1 MPVPVITAILP
12 ISEDHAAS
20 FRECLDTVAREKRY
34 LAQVEAPPL
43 EWVQKFV
50 HDGVANDAAQFV
62 AVDATGRVVGW
73 ADIFPAWAHAVA
85 HCGTVGMGVL
95 PGYRG
100 QGIGKRLLQACI
112 AKAWSK
118 GLTRIGLEVRV
129 DNEPAM
135 RLYHRLGFAK
145 EALKKHAM
153 RFDAVYHD
161 TVQMRLLRDEAQG
174 QQAAPAL
181 PAMALPSIAGHTVRP
196 MALEDAQAWAS
207 YVCLPQVMEYTS
219 STARTAED
227 LVPMIERILAGS
239 ADSPIRF
246 VLQPAGSTAIVA
258 TVGFHT
264 VSSLNATAEITYD
277 VAPHCWGQGLATA
290 ACRAA
295 TAWGF
300 QVRGWHRIQATTL
313 LANVGSQRVLERC
326 GYLQEGVVRNFRVV
340 RGLPAD
346 YRMYAAVPGDMAGAG

>member
-1 MPVPVITAILP
+1 MATILP

-34 LAQVEAPPL
+34 LAQIEAPPL
-43 EWVQKFV
+43 ERVQQFV
-50 HDGVANDAAQFV
+50 HDSVANDAAQFV
-62 AVDATGRVVGW
+62 AMDAAGRVVGW

-85 HCGTVGMGVL
+85 HCGTLGMGVL
-95 PGYRG
+95 PAYRG
-100 QGIGKRLLQACI
+100 QGIGRRLLQACI

-118 GLTRIGLEVRV
+118 GLTRIVLEVRA
-129 DNEPAM
+129 DNERAI
-135 RLYHRLGFAK
+135 RLYHSLGFAK

-161 TVQMRLLRDEAQG
+161 SVQMRLLHDESPG
-174 QQAAPAL
+174 QQVAVTLPAAL
-181 PAMALPSIAGHTVRP
+181 PDIAGYTARP
-196 MALEDAQAWAS
+196 ITLEDAQAWAS
-207 YVCLPQVMEYTS
+207 YVCLPQVMEHTS
-219 STARTAED
+219 STARTAGD
-227 LVPMIERILAGS
+227 LLPMIERILAGG

-246 VLQPAGSTAIVA
+246 VLQPPGSTAIVA

-264 VSSLNATAEITYD
+264 VSSLNGTAEITYD

-300 QVRGWHRIQATTL
+300 QVRGWHRIQATTV
-313 LANVGSQRVLERC
+313 LANVRSQRVLERC
-326 GYLQEGVVRNFRVV
+326 GYLREGLVRNFRVV

-346 YRMYAAVPGDMAGAG
+346 YFMYSAVPGDMARAG